1 MSNFKIWIDNPIAD
15 TNVVSPSIFG
25 DNSERKNGFRA
36 GTPASSILNNTAL
49 RQANLV
55 TTAFMNTI
63 GTSAD
68 NLSVMS
74 SLNDVEGVIR
84 NYMLNS
90 TSRTVD
96 FTQSSSRSNIASGET
111 LSSTLGKI
119 NKYLADLDNSSVI
132 GCQKANVGIYA
143 QYASD
148 DLQKGSIERRL
159 NMREYKLLLYSNSEG
174 TKSVDLGSNAL
185 QEGDIVEVVI
195 GTSSTP
201 KSTTYTEY
209 KIVRYKVESTSKS
222 YINSFVGTQVTS
234 GMITGYYI
242 TYDNGVINIASNGV
256 SIDNS
261 SSSTLFIIKTN
272 SADTYEHYNSTSQKI
287 YEVYKVVCEDDYGQ
301 NVTAAPP
308 GTPDHGTENF
318 DPDLGL

>member
-15 TNVVSPSIFG
+15 TNVASSSTFEG
-25 DNSERKNGFRA
+25 NSERVNGFRA
-36 GTPASSILNNTAL
+36 GTPASSMLVNTAL

-74 SLNDVEGVIR
+74 SLTDVENVIR

-96 FTQSSSRSNIASGET
+96 FTQSSSRSNIISGET
-111 LSSTLGKI
+111 LSLMLGKI
-119 NKYLADLDNSSVI
+119 NKYLAELDDSSVI
-132 GCQKANVGIYA
+132 GCQKANIAVYA
-143 QYASD
+143 QYASE
-148 DLQKGSIERRL
+148 DLAKGSIERRL
-159 NMREYKLLLYSNSEG
+159 NMREYKLLLYGNSQG
-174 TKSVDLGSNAL
+174 TKTVDLSSNTL

-195 GTSSTP
+195 GTTSTP
-201 KSTTYTEY
+201 KSTEYTEY
-209 KIVRYKVESTSKS
+209 KIVRYRVESTSKS
-222 YINSFVGTQVTS
+222 YINSFVSTQVTS
-234 GMITGYYI
+234 GSITGYYM
-242 TYDNGVINIASNGV
+242 TYDNGVINIASN
-256 SIDNS
+256 SISINNS

-272 SADTYEHYNSTSQKI
+272 TADKYEHYDSTSQKI

-301 NVTAAPP
+301 NVTAVPP
-308 GTPDHGTENF
+308 GTPDHGEEEF